1 MPTRTFDELKTIKKR
16 SVDYDAFFDGI
27 KLNTKT
33 KKDLISFAEEMEIV
47 ILYFMMME
55 PEEISISTL
64 AEKYADMAVKFL
76 NLKEPSAYV
85 QKRAEDYAKDFVETT
100 ENHKE
105 DPWYSSAD
113 RAKLNAENETLT
125 LAEHGEY
132 SWAVKSG
139 KTKKT
144 WVTMQDDR
152 VRESHVEVDGMTIG
166 IFEDFV
172 VGSSV
177 MGYPRDLTNNPEPEE
192 VVNCRC
198 YLQYS

>member
-1 MPTRTFDELKTIKKR
+1 MPTRGFDELKTIKKR

-27 KLNTKT
+27 QLNTKT

-47 ILYFMMME
+47 ILYFMMMDE
-55 PEEISISTL
+55 EEISVSAL

-76 NLKEPSAYV
+76 NQKEASAYV
-85 QKRAEDYAKDFVETT
+85 LERAENYAKDFVETT
-100 ENHKE
+100 AKHND

-132 SWAVKSG
+132 TWAVKSG

-144 WVTMQDDR
+144 WITMQDDR

-172 VGSSV
+172 VGSSI
-177 MGYPRDLTNNPEPEE
+177 MGYPRDLRNNPEPEE

>member
-33 KKDLISFAEEMEIV
+33 KKELISFAEEMEIV
-47 ILYFMMME
+47 ILYFLMME
-55 PEEISISTL
+55 PEEISIASL

-152 VRESHVEVDGMTIG
+152 VRETHVEVDGTTIG

-172 VGSSV
+172 VGNSI
-177 MGYPRDLTNNPEPEE
+177 MGYPRDLRNNPEPEE